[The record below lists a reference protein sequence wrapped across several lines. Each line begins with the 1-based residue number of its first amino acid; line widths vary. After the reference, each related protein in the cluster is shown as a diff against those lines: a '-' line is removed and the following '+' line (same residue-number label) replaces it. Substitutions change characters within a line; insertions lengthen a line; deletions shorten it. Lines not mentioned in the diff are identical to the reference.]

1 MIFSL
6 PWYYN
11 IKAGDFLGF
20 RVINGEAYP
29 IGNFKLP
36 NERLSENSNNK
47 KINFNDILYDEIK
60 KGHNQYTLSK
70 HAADRIRRLNF
81 TEKDMKVIEKGFKIN
96 ASEYKKL
103 QNQYLKQ
110 KKKRLSTLEVESV
123 MRKYQNTL
131 VYLIEIGC
139 LENLKNFKKDFL
151 ERLVTRFKSIYTIK
165 EIVYDVHTGH
175 SIGCVTP
182 SG

>member
-1 MIFSL
+1 M
-6 PWYYN
+6 
-11 IKAGDFLGF
+11 GF

-81 TEKDMKVIEKGFKIN
+81 TEKDMKVIEKGFKIAEEKGSKN
-96 ASEYKKL
+96 TVMIYKDVALIAS
-103 QNQYLKQ
+103 
-110 KKKRLSTLEVESV
+110 VENKTIITAV
-123 MRKYQNTL
+123 EK
-131 VYLIEIGC
+131 
-139 LENLKNFKKDFL
+139 
-151 ERLVTRFKSIYTIK
+151 ERSRDNIYTNIDSVV
-165 EIVYDVHTGH
+165 IL
-175 SIGCVTP
+175 
-182 SG
+182 